1 MTPTL
6 ILANVL
12 APYVA
17 WGVGDDAGLS
27 LPFSMLA
34 TTLAALVERPFY
46 KAAGIGRSSL
56 RYSMQAN
63 ILSWFVGLTIAYVS
77 LMSRLEAIFF
87 LMYFL
92 AIPFSIVIEG
102 GYLSA
107 VSKTT
112 NQPKL
117 KWAPIMVGNI
127 VSGLLLFAIIFVG
140 FESGDRMQR
149 TGSSLV
155 LFLKQNRE
163 IIHWS
168 VAVGCVLLFCFCCR
182 PTWQQKHDEQ
192 NTDLE
197 LKQLLEDA
205 T

>member
-1 MTPTL
+1 MSPTL

-34 TTLAALVERPFY
+34 TTLAATVERPFY
-46 KAAGIGRSSL
+46 KAAGIGTSSF
-56 RYSMQAN
+56 RFSMQAN
-63 ILSWFVGLTIAYVS
+63 ILSWFIGLIIAYAS

-92 AIPFSIVIEG
+92 AIPFSIAIEG
-102 GYLSA
+102 GYLSSI
-107 VSKTT
+107 SKHT
-112 NQPKL
+112 KL
-117 KWAPIMVGNI
+117 KWTPIIAGNV
-127 VSGLLLFAIIFVG
+127 VSGLLLFAILFIG

-149 TGSSLV
+149 SGSSLA
-155 LFLKQNRE
+155 LFLTQYRE
-163 IIHWS
+163 IIYWS

-182 PTWQQKHDEQ
+182 PIRQQMY
-192 NTDLE
+192 LE
-197 LKQLLEDA
+197 PHPELRDKQLLEDA